1 MPEERK
7 TYPFRVHYKRK
18 DGTTGIYYIK
28 EANASFAVTAFLLRT
43 RNERE
48 SVISV
53 DAASG
58 RDWKRVL

>member
-1 MPEERK
+1 MAEERK
-7 TYPFRVHYKRK
+7 TYPFRIHYKRK
-18 DGTTGIYYIK
+18 DGKSGVYFIK
-28 EANASFAVTAFLLRT
+28 ETNASFAITAFLLRT

-58 RDWKRVL
+58 RDWKREL

>member
-1 MPEERK
+1 MPEKRK
-7 TYPFRVHYKRK
+7 TYPFRIHYKK
-18 DGTTGIYYIK
+18 NDGKIGLYYIR
-28 EANASFAVTAFLLRT
+28 ETNAICAITAFLSRT
-43 RNERE
+43 ANERE